1 MTVALRQHPRE
12 AQAADFQTGSFA
24 DTQAPYDLGGIDPSS
39 EADERTWSFRR
50 MVVVA
55 SVASAALW
63 LGIGALLLKALS

>member
-1 MTVALRQHPRE
+1 MTVALRQHVRE
-12 AQAADFQTGSFA
+12 EQAADIPTRPFA
-24 DTQAPYDLGGIDPSS
+24 DTQAPYDLGVIDLSS
-39 EADERTWSFRR
+39 EADERTWSFQR